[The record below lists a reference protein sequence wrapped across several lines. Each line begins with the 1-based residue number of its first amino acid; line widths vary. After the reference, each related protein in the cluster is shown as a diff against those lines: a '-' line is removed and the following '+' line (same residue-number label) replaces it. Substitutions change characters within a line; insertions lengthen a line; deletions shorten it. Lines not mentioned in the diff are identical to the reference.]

1 LHELLA
7 IAPNCLRH
15 GRTEHHHLLG
25 MGRLHKDVLN
35 VGAHASVSQN
45 LIALVNDEILG
56 VLELH
61 SFVLDEVQQSTRCRY
76 DDVWGVSLVL

>member
-1 LHELLA
+1 V
-7 IAPNCLRH
+7 R
-15 GRTEHHHLLG
+15 
-25 MGRLHKDVLN
+25 RLHKYVLN

-45 LIALVNDEILG
+45 LIALVNDEILA

-76 DDVWGVSLVL
+76 DDVWGVGFVF